1 MIQNFKTFIVR
12 ILFMQNYNLTIVH
25 AEAGV
30 SSEDSLWVHLK
41 MLQSNVSSA
50 LCSAASIRDRLESL
64 QRNGTLINKSVVEVE
79 RVNLNV
85 VESVG
90 ESSSSVAG
98 VVVKVKEEELID
110 DVEIEPEGPFFAIEE
125 DADAAPDEGCGSDYA
140 AESSPE
146 EPEEEDDDSDYG
158 APSTRT
164 RSKSNKSKMEI
175 FVEYSRN
182 FFLSFFRR
190 SEATLS
196 KSN

>member
-1 MIQNFKTFIVR
+1 
-12 ILFMQNYNLTIVH
+12 MQNYNLKIVH

-79 RVNLNV
+79 RVNV

-90 ESSSSVAG
+90 ESSSSSVG
-98 VVVKVKEEELID
+98 VVVKVKEELID
-110 DVEIEPEGPFFAIEE
+110 DVEIEPEGPFFEIEE
-125 DADAAPDEGCGSDYA
+125 DADDAAPDEGCGSDYA
-140 AESSPE
+140 AESSPD
-146 EPEEEDDDSDYG
+146 EPEDDDDSDYG

-164 RSKSNKSKMEI
+164 RSN
-175 FVEYSRN
+175 
-182 FFLSFFRR
+182 
-190 SEATLS
+190 
-196 KSN
+196 